1 VWLAGELGRNLMTH
15 SWHCFVLVGGVI
27 LNVIDGGHGPRST
40 DPGRKIALRAV
51 LEGFPEAVFLF
62 DVHSCIIEL
71 NKAAERLSGQSRD
84 ELLGMRAGALFSRV
98 LGAEA
103 DVNPE
108 AIVSRTLRGELV
120 RHERRVL
127 HNAIG
132 GLIDVRISGSPMYYP
147 AKRILGALVVIA
159 DITELS
165 ALQQQIASSKR
176 HFEVGQMTAGLA
188 HDFNN
193 VLGTISQAVYV
204 LETAADRSEPDRTM
218 LSLIDNAVRRGAE
231 IVNNIREYLRGSSQV
246 RIRVA
251 VRRLLEEVLH
261 LAKPMLEMHPDITVT
276 RQIENAAEVYASPP
290 ELRRVFTNL
299 VLNAL
304 DAMPQGGTLS
314 LICSRSKGQ
323 MIVSVRDTG
332 AGIPL
337 EAQNMIFSPY
347 FTTKA
352 KGTGLGLSGA
362 RKAIQAHGGDI
373 RFESVPGQGTTFFVS
388 LPIANGDELPAPRAA

>member
-1 VWLAGELGRNLMTH
+1 MSCSGDVTCVRKQGGGGVWLAGELGRNLMTH

-132 GLIDVRISGSPMYYP
+132 GLIDVRISGSPMYYS

-159 DITELS
+159 DVTELS
-165 ALQQQIASSKR
+165 ALRQQIASSKR
-176 HFEVGQMTAGLA
+176 HFVVGQMTAGLA

-204 LETAADRSEPDRTM
+204 LETAADRFEPDRTM
-218 LSLIDNAVRRGAE
+218 LGIINNAVRRGAE
-231 IVNNIREYLRGSSQV
+231 IVNIIREYLRGSNQV

-251 VRRLLEEVLH
+251 F
-261 LAKPMLEMHPDITVT
+261 A
-276 RQIENAAEVYASPP
+276 
-290 ELRRVFTNL
+290 
-299 VLNAL
+299 
-304 DAMPQGGTLS
+304 G
-314 LICSRSKGQ
+314 CSRKCCNWRSRCWRCTPT
-323 MIVSVRDTG
+323 SRSRTRSRD
-332 AGIPL
+332 ACR
-337 EAQNMIFSPY
+337 
-347 FTTKA
+347 
-352 KGTGLGLSGA
+352 GLRQPSRA
-362 RKAIQAHGGDI
+362 SSRVHQ
-373 RFESVPGQGTTFFVS
+373 PG
-388 LPIANGDELPAPRAA
+388 P